1 MNILERLRDPVL
13 LEQMSLGEKLGGALV
28 VTVIGMLVCMV
39 ALTAIMYSIKLM
51 HVIFREKEAP
61 VGAAPEAPEA
71 PEAPALPDIPADAAA
86 ILSPAAGTVTALNA
100 FAGAKVQEGDV
111 LLLLEAG
118 GASYEIPAP
127 CAGTVVSLCVN
138 AGDAVLTDSALVIF
152 REKEGR

>member
-1 MNILERLRDPVL
+1 MNILERLRDPAL
-13 LEQMSLGEKLGGALV
+13 LAQMSLGEKLGGALV

-71 PEAPALPDIPADAAA
+71 PALPDIPADAAA

-100 FAGAKVQEGDV
+100 FAGAKVEEGDV

-138 AGDAVLTDSALVIF
+138 AGDAVLADSALVIF

>member
-1 MNILERLRDPVL
+1 MNILERLRDPAL
-13 LEQMSLGEKLGGALV
+13 LAQMSLGEKLGGALV

-61 VGAAPEAPEA
+61 VGAAPEAP
-71 PEAPALPDIPADAAA
+71 ALPDIPADAAA
-86 ILSPAAGTVTALNA
+86 ILSPAAGTVSALNA
-100 FAGAKVQEGDV
+100 FAGAKVEEGDV

-138 AGDAVLTDSALVIF
+138 PGDAVLNDSALVIF